1 MKVKEIF
8 LWSLIGGLTAGFML
22 VSLFTAFT
30 WGKLI
35 AWTICIGICALILK
49 PKNKNK

>member
-1 MKVKEIF
+1 MNKKEIF
-8 LWSLIGGLTAGFML
+8 IWSLIGGLTAGFML

-35 AWTICIGICALILK
+35 AWGICIGICALILK
-49 PKNKNK
+49 PRK